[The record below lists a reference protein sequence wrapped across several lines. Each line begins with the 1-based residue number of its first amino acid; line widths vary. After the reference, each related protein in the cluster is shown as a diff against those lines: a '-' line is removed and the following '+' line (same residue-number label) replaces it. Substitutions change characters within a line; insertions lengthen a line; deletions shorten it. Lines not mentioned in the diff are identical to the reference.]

1 MSSLFKK
8 LVLSFG
14 LLLMS
19 VPFSNVAFADIVNI
33 SVSPPIIELKA
44 NPGDTL
50 SQIIKVD
57 VAKDKSGVTL
67 STKVKDFYYDEKDEL
82 QFLTPE
88 EEEDPELKQF
98 SLKSWL
104 SVDKE
109 VLFDGPS
116 DKDIPVTI
124 KVPKDALP
132 GGRYGMVLFSKSAN
146 QDGGAGGASVGIG
159 GQVGVMILVTVN
171 GKFSS
176 GGDLSEGLRAGR
188 LSGDKKTF
196 DSSRLF
202 VGGSLFKNGPVD
214 FKFRYQNNS
223 ATHVVPK
230 GSITVKNIFGGLVGK
245 FDIQG
250 KRVFPGVSRSIYG
263 TLDKDFLF
271 GIYTANLEITD
282 GDGKSHNSS
291 TFFIG
296 FPLKLVTIIILFI
309 VSIFMFFKYYN
320 RWLINK
326 ALKQYGKSSTTHKK

>member
-1 MSSLFKK
+1 MPSFFKK
-8 LVLSFG
+8 LILPFG
-14 LLLMS
+14 FFVILFL
-19 VPFSNVAFADIVNI
+19 VTNIAFAEGLNI
-33 SVSPPIIELKA
+33 SVSPLIVELKA
-44 NPGDTL
+44 DPGQTV
-50 SQIIKVD
+50 SETVKVNIG
-57 VAKDKSGVTL
+57 KDNIGSKI
-67 STKVKDFYYDEKDEL
+67 STKVKDFYYDENDEL

-98 SLKSWL
+98 ALKSWL
-104 SVDKE
+104 SVDNE
-109 VLFDGPS
+109 ISFDGTTE
-116 DKDIPVTI
+116 KEIPVTI
-124 KVPKDALP
+124 KVPKDAVP

-146 QDGGAGGASVGIG
+146 QTSESGGASVGIG

-176 GGDLSEGLRAGR
+176 GGDLSEGLKSGR
-188 LSGDKKTF
+188 LSEGGKTF
-196 DSSRLF
+196 DPSSFF
-202 VGGSLFKNGPVD
+202 VGGSLFKNGPID
-214 FKFRYQNNS
+214 FRFRYLNNS

-230 GSITVKNIFGGLVGK
+230 GSIAVRNIFGGLVGK

-282 GDGKSHNSS
+282 GDGKAHTSS

-309 VSIFMFFKYYN
+309 VSILMFFKYYN